1 MKRILNLFLL
11 LSIIGSGLLHAY
23 NYRDR
28 GAYGGI
34 EFRYVDDFYE
44 TNNSVTSQKAFIQEY
59 MLGYMGNVY
68 SPRLLEYTLE
78 GILRFENLDDK
89 TQGVKSTTKIDS
101 QDYKVN
107 LAFIKETKYPFTL
120 YAQRTNRPY
129 STIYSQS
136 INRYTQDLE
145 KYGIMGSIKFDLL
158 TLSYGASKNKR
169 VQEDIATLQ
178 NIDTTS
184 YNISARRTEANYN
197 VQVSYNHLK
206 RITDQTYANTK
217 MSSINQTDDMADIR
231 YGWNISDTLTLSSGL
246 RYLQSDYYRTKTTTA
261 DASVRWVPNKK
272 YNGMISMS
280 ASRSDQYGNAY
291 DIGDAQIYSNQVDMV
306 NINQNFN
313 YNVTPQLILT
323 ENMSYYN
330 FSSDAASGTI
340 YSLRFGANYSKQ
352 LRANT
357 RMQLSSSI
365 DMRSSTNETTATTEY
380 SSYQSLDKESYRV
393 NLGARLNQNLPSISS
408 TLNAGVMYYGMRTSL
423 DETRDRYSFNGS
435 LFTRLFGEF
444 SNRIDVSYMDDK
456 SLSYLSNLDG
466 LFARTIT
473 RLDVGE
479 YIDYATR
486 LGIRG
491 RLSLKVGVRYSEI
504 DNDGLVIS
512 RTTPRAD
519 MNLNYRFWQRLIFS
533 AGAHVDKDLTY
544 NYINY
549 SANANISYKIRKVS
563 FSMGYQYYKTKVT
576 DVVDNLE
583 GTDVLV
589 IIPERDRSRF
599 EMKLSRKF

>member
-1 MKRILNLFLL
+1 MKKVASVFLL
-11 LSIIGSGLLHAY
+11 LSIFGSGLLYAY
-23 NYRDR
+23 NYRDK

-34 EFRYVDDFYE
+34 EFRYVDDYYE
-44 TNNSVTSQKAFIQEY
+44 TNSSVTSQKAFIQEY

-68 SPRLLEYTLE
+68 SPRLLDYTVE
-78 GILRFENLDDK
+78 GVLRFENIDDK

-145 KYGIMGSIKFDLL
+145 KYGIMGSMKFDLF
-158 TLSYGASKNKR
+158 TLNYGASKNKR

-178 NIDTTS
+178 NRDTTS
-184 YNISARRTEANYN
+184 YNISARRNEANYN
-197 VQVSYNHLK
+197 IQVSYNHLK
-206 RITDQTYANTK
+206 RITDQTYANSKT
-217 MSSINQTDDMADIR
+217 SRINQTDDTADIR

-261 DASVRWVPNKK
+261 DANLRWVPNKK
-272 YNGMISMS
+272 YNGMVSVS

-291 DIGDAQIYSNQVDMV
+291 DIGDAQLYSNQVDV
-306 NINQNFN
+306 ININQNFN

-323 ENMSYYN
+323 QNMSYYD
-330 FSSDAASGTI
+330 FSSDRSSGTI
-340 YSLRFGANYSKQ
+340 YSLRLGANYSKQ
-352 LRANT
+352 LKENT

-365 DMRSSTNETTATTEY
+365 DMRSSKNETSGTEY

-393 NLGARLNQNLPSISS
+393 NLGARLNQNLPSIRS
-408 TLNAGVMYYGMRTSL
+408 TLNTGVTYYGMRTSL
-423 DETRDRYSFNGS
+423 DETRDRYSLNGS

-444 SNRIDVSYMDDK
+444 SNRIDVSYMDDE
-456 SLSYLSNLDG
+456 SLTYLSSLDG
-466 LFARTIT
+466 LYSRSIT

-504 DNDGLVIS
+504 DNDGLVVS
-512 RTTPRAD
+512 RTVPRAD

-563 FSMGYQYYKTKVT
+563 FSMGYQYFKTEVT
-576 DVVDNLE
+576 DVADNLE
-583 GTDVLV
+583 GTEALV
-589 IIPERDRSRF
+589 VIPERDRSRF

>member
-1 MKRILNLFLL
+1 MKLTVSIVLVLFILFN
-11 LSIIGSGLLHAY
+11 GMLHAY

-59 MLGYMGNVY
+59 MLGYMGNLY
-68 SPRLLEYTLE
+68 SPRLLDYTLE
-78 GILRFENLDDK
+78 GVLRFENIDDK
-89 TQGVKSTTKIDS
+89 TLGVKSTTKIDS

-107 LAFIKETKYPFTL
+107 LNFIKETKYPFTL

-136 INRYTQDLE
+136 INRYTQDLD
-145 KYGIMGSIKFDLL
+145 KYGIMGSMKFDLF
-158 TLSYGASKNKR
+158 TVNYGASKNKR

-178 NIDTTS
+178 NRDTTS
-184 YNISARRTEANYN
+184 YNVSVRRNEKNYN
-197 VQVSYNHLK
+197 IQVSYNHLK
-206 RITDQTYANTK
+206 RITDQTYANNQT
-217 MSSINQTDDMADIR
+217 STINQTDDTADIK

-246 RYLQSDYYRTKTTTA
+246 RYLKSDYYRTKTTTA
-261 DASVRWVPNKK
+261 DANLRWVPNKK
-272 YNGMISMS
+272 YNGMVSMS

-291 DIGDAQIYSNQVDMV
+291 DIGDAQLYSNQVDMV

-313 YNVTPQLILT
+313 YNVTPQFVLT

-330 FSSDAASGTI
+330 FSSDASSGSI
-340 YSLRFGANYSKQ
+340 YSLRFGANYRKQ
-352 LRANT
+352 LRENT

-365 DMRSSTNETTATTEY
+365 DMRSSTNETSSTEY

-393 NLGARLNQNLPSISS
+393 NLGARLNQNLPSIGS
-408 TLNAGVMYYGMRTSL
+408 TLSTGVTYYGMRTSL
-423 DETRDRYSFNGS
+423 DETRDRYTINGS

-444 SNRIDVSYMDDK
+444 TNHIDASYMDDE
-456 SLSYLSNLDG
+456 SLSYLSSLDG
-466 LFARTIT
+466 LYARSIT
-473 RLDVGE
+473 RLDIGE

-504 DNDGLVIS
+504 DNDGLVVS

-563 FSMGYQYYKTKVT
+563 FSMGYQYYKTEVT
-576 DVVDNLE
+576 DVVDDLD

-589 IIPERDRSRF
+589 IVPERDRSRF
-599 EMKLSRKF
+599 EMKLSRRF